1 MVRATPGGRTA
12 GAGRD
17 QGSSGSGPARTPSA
31 VRASATVR
39 VKVVTQSS
47 DGAAGST
54 PWVGTRPRVGFIPT
68 SPLNAAGTRPL
79 PAVSVPSA
87 SGTTPAATATA
98 LPELL
103 PPLTWAAENTLLQAP
118 YGERVP
124 TRPVANWSMFVLPT
138 SRAPASSSRR
148 TTVADRAAGSVRA
161 GQAAVVGIPATSM
174 LSFTANGSPAS
185 GPSAAGASAAAP
197 ASSSSRMNAGW
208 SEPAGAEGWVEG
220 RAVARGEAVW
230 TAVIG
235 SPSGLV
241 RRRTRSGAASGRW

>member
-17 QGSSGSGPARTPSA
+17 HGSSGSGPASTPSA

-54 PWVGTRPRVGFIPT
+54 PRVGTRPRVGFIPT

-103 PPLTWAAENTLLQAP
+103 PPLTWSAEKTLAQAP

-124 TRPVANWSMFVLPT
+124 TTPAADWSISVCPT
-138 SRAPASSSRR
+138 GPAPASSSRR
-148 TTVADRAAGSVRA
+148 TAGAERAAGSVRE
-161 GQAAVVGIPATSM
+161 GQAAVVGTPATSM
-174 LSFTANGSPAS
+174 LSFAANVSPAS
-185 GPSAAGASAAAP
+185 GPSGAGAS
-197 ASSSSRMNAGW
+197 
-208 SEPAGAEGWVEG
+208 
-220 RAVARGEAVW
+220 
-230 TAVIG
+230 
-235 SPSGLV
+235 
-241 RRRTRSGAASGRW
+241 